1 MSAKKIASPP
11 QEQDD
16 ELPPN
21 GQRRC
26 LTIEVWEYEKK
37 QEKEV
42 EAVLSPEDFRVW
54 MIQKYEHLS
63 QMSFKAWGTPLPVEL
78 SLPRVQLPP
87 ELAHIGKEKIYMMTK
102 KGQFLVL
109 PSD

>member
-1 MSAKKIASPP
+1 MSKC
-11 QEQDD
+11 

-26 LTIEVWEYEKK
+26 LTIEVWDYERK

-54 MIQKYEHLS
+54 RIQKDEHLS
-63 QMSFKAWGTPLPVEL
+63 RMGFDAWGTPLPVEL
-78 SLPRVQLPP
+78 SWPKVVLPP
-87 ELAHIGKEKIYMMTK
+87 ELAHISERKIFMMTK
-102 KGQFLVL
+102 KNEFKVIVIPQE
-109 PSD
+109 